1 MKKGKT
7 SQEIK
12 TIKITNST
20 QLDDVIEH
28 ALQIKCAGLGVNT
41 IIGHIK
47 KSNQIKGWVGHYK
60 VGEFR
65 ENEWLKFES
74 KLLNKYASDT
84 IKNLMEIINPTIILL
99 INGGFLTHNP
109 LGRKKISQS
118 EKSPPKV
125 FDINDISRLIVIN
138 KSQETEILLVQFGL
152 LTGLRIGE
160 LLALNKEGFD
170 KENNQY
176 LVDIT
181 LSTNQYKDTKN
192 KASKRTVDLCNNAVC
207 VFEKLIELAASRP
220 ILNIDV
226 SMLNNRDIIRYART
240 MLAYNSKRQEIFK
253 HVDHFTAD
261 FFKAHCESRSI
272 NYLPPSNLRHTFAT
286 QLLIKG
292 TPIKFVAKQMG
303 HKTKEINEKYDFWI
317 REDAKEAYDK
327 VDGKFNMY
335 VELPDSKAANDEFFA
350 PEKKQSYWS
359 KLFNKIFRKA
369 S

>member
-20 QLDDVIEH
+20 LLDDVINH
-28 ALQIKCAGLGVNT
+28 ALQIKCAELGVNT

-65 ENEWLKFES
+65 ETEWLLFES
-74 KLLNKYASDT
+74 KLFNKYASKS
-84 IKNLMEIINPTIILL
+84 IKNFMEIINPTITLL

-109 LGRKKISQS
+109 LGQKKLPQNEI
-118 EKSPPKV
+118 SPPRI
-125 FDINDISRLIVIN
+125 FNINDISRLVIIN
-138 KSQETEILLVQFGL
+138 QSQEVEILLVQLGL

-160 LLALNKEGFD
+160 LLALNNEGYD
-170 KENNQY
+170 KEKNQY

-181 LSTNQYKDTKN
+181 LSTNQYKATIDKT
-192 KASKRTVDLCNNAVC
+192 SKRAVDLCDDAVC
-207 VFEKLIELAASRP
+207 IFEKLIDLAVHRP

-226 SMLNNRDIIRYART
+226 AMPKNRSITSYGKT
-240 MLAYNSKRQEIFK
+240 MLAYNSKRGEVFK
-253 HVDHFTAD
+253 HVDDFSKD
-261 FFKAHCESRSI
+261 FFKTHCESRGI
-272 NYLPPSNLRHTFAT
+272 NYLPPSHLRHTFAS

-292 TPIKFVAKQMG
+292 TPIKFIAKQMG
-303 HKTKEINEKYDFWI
+303 HNTKEIIHRYGIWTKD
-317 REDAKEAYDK
+317 DAKETYDK
-327 VDGKFNMY
+327 VDGKFNMF
-335 VELPDSKAANDEFFA
+335 VELPDTKAANDEFFA